1 MVAGY
6 LTHKVMVAGYLTHKV
21 KDAGC
26 LTHKVRMPI
35 VFFERKSKCLN
46 LKPKAQ
52 PRVPI

>member
-1 MVAGY
+1 MAAGY

-35 VFFERKSKCLN
+35 VF
-46 LKPKAQ
+46 LKGNPN
-52 PRVPI
+52 V

>member
-35 VFFERKSKCLN
+35 VF
-46 LKPKAQ
+46 LKGNPN
-52 PRVPI
+52 V